1 VVRNRV
7 LRLYYKQQEGFHMA
21 IKTTNQFGT
30 VTVSDTVLTTI
41 AGLAACDCAGIVGMS
56 ASTTAEGIAELL
68 KRDSLTKGIK
78 VFTNEDSV
86 RFELHVIIE
95 YGVSMVAAAHNVIEA
110 VKYAVESQTGLK
122 VENVDVLIQGI
133 RV

>member
-1 VVRNRV
+1 
-7 LRLYYKQQEGFHMA
+7 MA
-21 IKTTNQFGT
+21 IKTNNQFGS
-30 VTVSDTVLTTI
+30 VTISDGVLATI

-56 ASTTAEGIAELL
+56 AASTAEGIAELL
-68 KRDSLTKGIK
+68 KRESLIKGIK
-78 VFTNEDSV
+78 VYPGEDSV

-110 VKYAVESQTGLK
+110 VKYAVETQTGLR

>member
-1 VVRNRV
+1 
-7 LRLYYKQQEGFHMA
+7 MA
-21 IKTTNQFGT
+21 IKTTNQYGS
-30 VTVSDTVLTTI
+30 VCVADNVVATI
-41 AGLAACDCAGIVGMS
+41 AGLAAMQCAGVVGM
-56 ASTTAEGIAELL
+56 ATQGAAEGLAELL
-68 KRDSLTKGIK
+68 RIDSLTKGIK
-78 VFTNEDSV
+78 VYTNEDSV

>member
-1 VVRNRV
+1 
-7 LRLYYKQQEGFHMA
+7 MA
-21 IKTTNQFGT
+21 IKTANQLGT
-30 VTVSDTVLTTI
+30 ITVSDTVLATI
-41 AGLAACDCAGIVGMS
+41 AGIAACDCAGIVGMS

-68 KRDSLTKGIK
+68 KRESFTKGIK
-78 VFTNEDSV
+78 VISSTDSV

-110 VKYAVESQTGLK
+110 VKYAIESQTGLK
-122 VENVDVLIQGI
+122 VEKVDVLIQGI

>member
-1 VVRNRV
+1 
-7 LRLYYKQQEGFHMA
+7 MA
-21 IKTTNQFGT
+21 IKTTNQLGCIT
-30 VTVSDTVLTTI
+30 ISDTVLATI
-41 AGLAACDCAGIVGMS
+41 AGIAACDCAGIVGMS

-68 KRDSLTKGIK
+68 KRESLTKGIK
-78 VFTNEDSV
+78 VFSSEDSV
-86 RFELHVIIE
+86 KFELHVVIE

-110 VKYAVESQTGLK
+110 VKYAVETQTGLL

>member
-1 VVRNRV
+1 
-7 LRLYYKQQEGFHMA
+7 MA
-21 IKTTNQFGT
+21 IKTTNQLGT
-30 VTVSDTVLTTI
+30 ITISDTVLATI

-56 ASTTAEGIAELL
+56 ASSTAEGIAELL

-78 VFTNEDSV
+78 VIANEESV
-86 RFELHVIIE
+86 KFELHVIIE

-110 VKYAVESQTGLK
+110 VKYAVENQTALK